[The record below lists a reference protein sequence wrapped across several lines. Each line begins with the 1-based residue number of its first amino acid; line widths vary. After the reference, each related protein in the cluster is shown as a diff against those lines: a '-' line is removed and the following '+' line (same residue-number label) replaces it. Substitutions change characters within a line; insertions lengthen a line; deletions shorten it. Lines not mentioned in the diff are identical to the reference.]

1 MLDLNLLGDKMM
13 DVTLIRAMEQL
24 LYEKLMKQDQCL
36 RYFDLL
42 DDDVRYD
49 LLKSTFDKIDADIS
63 DIQDLDLLFMSLLD
77 KIKRLENVQELT
89 ELDLAKQSA
98 FELIQKSVAAI
109 QLKQEKIDFLTESFA
124 ELKLNVFKKL
134 QNDYK
139 ISTMHSAYK
148 NINK

>member
-49 LLKSTFDKIDADIS
+49 LLKSTFDKIEIGRAH
-63 DIQDLDLLFMSLLD
+63 
-77 KIKRLENVQELT
+77 V
-89 ELDLAKQSA
+89 
-98 FELIQKSVAAI
+98 
-109 QLKQEKIDFLTESFA
+109 
-124 ELKLNVFKKL
+124 
-134 QNDYK
+134 
-139 ISTMHSAYK
+139 
-148 NINK
+148 